1 MTTTT
6 QQISSNPAQ
15 RLADKIRARTN
26 DTRDLIDLLHDIAQG
41 GYDATTNDQQQATR
55 ILFDRGYG
63 KCPKQTPASGAQTSS
78 PAPAPSSDEP
88 KADCEPES
96 SRLVTQLDNSLHQS
110 IGPAP
115 KIQTPSFIPANAG
128 IQSSGVGG
136 GHTQRQDPISPEPF
150 TPSSIQSIIQEHVVA
165 ITNDGDTL
173 VNVLMGMAYADPDDP
188 EASPETH
195 RRVTAYHRKNA
206 ARILLDRG
214 AGTSCAPA
222 LAVAPCDTPDTTDP
236 IDHSPEEEPFDKEVW
251 DGIIA
256 ELNQLEKDNNLD
268 PNRPASEIDLSF
280 YLPPD
285 DSDLSTDIDEEAAK
299 FNEMIDLR
307 LERRKQWPEIEERR
321 RKKLAQIYPSHS
333 DDDPPET

>member
-6 QQISSNPAQ
+6 QQIPANPAQ

-26 DTRDLIDLLHDIAQG
+26 DTRDLLDLLHDIAQG
-41 GYDATTNDQQQATR
+41 GYDATTNDQLQATR

-63 KCPKQTPASGAQTSS
+63 KCPKPAPSNIEPN
-78 PAPAPSSDEP
+78 PAPATDN
-88 KADCEPES
+88 ADVGAIRESPPAVPRSEPES
-96 SRLVTQLDNSLHQS
+96 PRLVTQLDDSLHQS

-115 KIQTPSFIPANAG
+115 PAETPGTHSPLATNHYPL
-128 IQSSGVGG
+128 SS
-136 GHTQRQDPISPEPF
+136 D
-150 TPSSIQSIIQEHVVA
+150 PSSIQSIIQEHVVA

-188 EASPETH
+188 DASPETS

-222 LAVAPCDTPDTTDP
+222 LAAALCDTPDTTDP
-236 IDHSPEEEPFDKEVW
+236 IDRSPEEEPFDKEVW

-268 PNRPASEIDLSF
+268 PNRPASEIDISF

-285 DSDLSTDIDEEAAK
+285 DSDLSTDLDEEAAK
-299 FNEMIDLR
+299 FKEMIDLR

-321 RKKLAQIYPSHS
+321 RKKLAQIYPSHT
-333 DDDPPET
+333 DDGPPDT